1 MGVVVV
7 FGGFVCAVHGV
18 VGVGERE
25 GEAAVQQ
32 GRDSRR
38 GEGEVGGEKERSG
51 GRGGE
56 RSTGVVGGNGGAAVG
71 GACLGRGRRG
81 RWPPA
86 RSPEGS
92 SFSKYKIVYGS
103 TRAIATR
110 A

>member
-56 RSTGVVGGNGGAAVG
+56 RSTGVVGGNGGGAAVG
-71 GACLGRGRRG
+71 RR
-81 RWPPA
+81 REVRRVA
-86 RSPEGS
+86 VFQNIR
-92 SFSKYKIVYGS
+92 
-103 TRAIATR
+103 
-110 A
+110 

>member
-25 GEAAVQQ
+25 GVAAVQQ

-38 GEGEVGGEKERSG
+38 EEGEVGG
-51 GRGGE
+51 RGGKKYRGSRRE
-56 RSTGVVGGNGGAAVG
+56 
-71 GACLGRGRRG
+71 RGRRG

-86 RSPEGS
+86 GSPEGS